1 MAFISGNNLG
11 GKDVDYYDNPN
22 YDPKNEG
29 KSKGDKLLK
38 KAAAEQDYADSIR
51 QGYNAGAIDEYEVLM
66 EAENEEAVAKGFSD
80 KQVQETVSYFRA
92 KERERLNP
100 GGVGKKIVNEK
111 FTKPSGSIVDKLGKF
126 GMSYDPADPDTFF
139 DMENRFPSNAVS
151 ENSRTYDTGSVRT
164 GGNWNEETIEF
175 AKGEPMPKTVA
186 GVNQEL
192 QAIKARTRDAAMEF
206 RGRVYDFIDEVTK
219 NLNDDFAYQSI
230 EWDRVGDKPGGNM
243 GTPPTYSYIE
253 NKYFP
258 NSADKAQAR
267 NTILKMID
275 STDNEAPL
283 NSLRG
288 VAEEM
293 AAVKDPGL
301 RDFGVGASK
310 LNKYGASNENT
321 LKNLESGI
329 KEFQAWKAKKGVP
342 RIIRLI
348 KNLP

>member
-11 GKDVDYYDNPN
+11 GKNVDYYDNPN
-22 YDPKNEG
+22 YDPGNEG
-29 KSKGDKLLK
+29 KGSAASK
-38 KAAAEQDYADSIR
+38 DS
-51 QGYNAGAIDEYEVLM
+51 
-66 EAENEEAVAKGFSD
+66 
-80 KQVQETVSYFRA
+80 TVSYFRA

-100 GGVGKKIVNEK
+100 GGVGGAQINPK
-111 FTKPSGSIVDKLGKF
+111 FSQPSGSIVDKVAKLGI
-126 GMSYDPADPDTFF
+126 SYDPSDPDMFYDEYEKVQPQAGTLNTGDNRVF
-139 DMENRFPSNAVS
+139 DT
-151 ENSRTYDTGSVRT
+151 SRTIGDMIFTEST
-164 GGNWNEETIEF
+164 MEF
-175 AKGEPMPKTVA
+175 KKGDPMPKTVA

-192 QAIKARTRDAAMEF
+192 QAVKARTRDAAMEF

-230 EWDRVGDKPGGNM
+230 EPDYFGSNM
-243 GTPPTYSYIE
+243 SAPPTYSSIE

-258 NSADKAQAR
+258 DTASKTQAR
-267 NTILKMID
+267 NTIRKMID
-275 STDNEAPL
+275 SSDNADPVD
-283 NSLRG
+283 SLRG

-301 RDFGVGASK
+301 REFGVGAGK

-342 RIIRLI
+342 RIIRQI